1 MSTVIKELLIQLM
14 QVWRESFIIQGS
26 YRNWYHSLSDID
38 KEGVVNPKP
47 PKDGIC
53 SEECKSK
60 LDVKKRKWHI
70 LWAFRRERDYR
81 NLEEAASKGDVLV
94 MGVVTK
100 GNVEDMKPKGGKLE
114 SGRKIVV
121 VGVVTQEDLVGE
133 CHCDYWPEETGW
145 KYKFFIRVLY
155 WLPEERYGD
164 GLRHE
169 KPFPGSLIPITH
181 ADAVEIIKNLQ
192 IRPYKLGSI
201 DLADSSCKT
210 IDAKHVK
217 TDKIYLD
224 DETLRFAV
232 AAAKAGNLLLVGP
245 PGVGKTTLAR
255 ALAEALGSGYHLA
268 VAHALWFR
276 RDVVGGETIINNTV
290 YWRSGLLIRAY
301 NRAAERIMN
310 GDYRPYFLI
319 IDEINRADADKAFA
333 DFFAAFISPFCEDWS
348 IPEGLVEEIKSYGT
362 YIDDEAK
369 NFINYYSLFR
379 DIPLKFIRIIGTMNL
394 RDARNLFMLGEAL
407 LRRFVIVKVDTDA
420 CRSLDTLV
428 RDEKMRPLFRELCDR
443 DNSPLRGMPPAAVAG
458 AAKLLE
464 ALGGGQYTEDDV
476 RRALEALSG
485 KLPGGRRSGR

>member
-1 MSTVIKELLIQLM
+1 M
-14 QVWRESFIIQGS
+14 QISEESFVIQGS

-38 KEGVVNPKP
+38 KEGVVSPKP
-47 PKDGIC
+47 PKDGSC
-53 SEECKSK
+53 HEECKSK

-70 LWAFRRERDYR
+70 LWAFRQERDYK
-81 NLEEAASKGDVLV
+81 NLKEATSKGNVLV
-94 MGVVTK
+94 IGVVTK
-100 GNVEDMKPKGGKLE
+100 RSAEEELKSLE
-114 SGRKIVV
+114 NGRKIVV
-121 VGVVTQEDLVGE
+121 VGIVTQGDLVGE
-133 CHCDYWPEETGW
+133 CDCDYWPEETGW

-169 KPFPGSLIPITH
+169 KPFRGSLKSITH
-181 ADAVEIIKNLQ
+181 IDAVEIIKNLQ
-192 IRPYKLGSI
+192 VRPYKLGFI
-201 DLADSSCKT
+201 GLANSNSCKI

-232 AAAKAGNLLLVGP
+232 AAAKVGNLLLVGP

-348 IPEGLVEEIKSYGT
+348 IPEGLVEEIKGYGT

-369 NFINYYSLFR
+369 NFVNYYSLFR
-379 DIPLKFIRIIGTMNL
+379 DIPLKLIRIIGTMNL

-428 RDEKMRPLFRELCDR
+428 RDEKMQSLFRGA
-443 DNSPLRGMPPAAVAG
+443 LRQRQQPTQRHDA
-458 AAKLLE
+458 
-464 ALGGGQYTEDDV
+464 GGGRGRRQATGDPR
-476 RRALEALSG
+476 RRAV
-485 KLPGGRRSGR
+485 PPRTT

>member
-1 MSTVIKELLIQLM
+1 M
-14 QVWRESFIIQGS
+14 QISEESLVIQGS
-26 YRNWYHSLSDID
+26 YRNWYHSLSDIEQ
-38 KEGVVNPKP
+38 EGVVNPKP
-47 PKDGIC
+47 PKDGSC
-53 SEECKSK
+53 HEECKSK
-60 LDVKKRKWHI
+60 LNEKKRKWFI
-70 LWAFRRERDYR
+70 LWAFRQERDYK
-81 NLEEAASKGDVLV
+81 NLKEATSKGNVLV
-94 MGVVTK
+94 IGVVTK
-100 GNVEDMKPKGGKLE
+100 RSAEEELKSLE

-121 VGVVTQEDLVGE
+121 VGIVTQEDLVGE
-133 CHCDYWPEETGW
+133 CDCDYWPEETGW

-164 GLRHE
+164 GLEHE
-169 KPFPGSLIPITH
+169 KPFRGSLKSITH
-181 ADAVEIIKNLQ
+181 SDVVEIIKNLQ
-192 IRPYKLGSI
+192 VRPYKLRSI
-201 DLADSSCKT
+201 DLADSSCKI
-210 IDAKHVK
+210 IDVKHVK

-245 PGVGKTTLAR
+245 PGVGKTTLGR

-276 RDVVGGETIINNTV
+276 RDVVGGESIINNTV

-319 IDEINRADADKAFA
+319 IDEINRTDADKAFA

-369 NFINYYSLFR
+369 KFINYYSLFR

-428 RDEKMRPLFRELCDR
+428 RDEKMRPLFRELCNR
-443 DNSPLRGMPPAAVAG
+443 DNSPLRDMKPAAVAG

-476 RRALEALSG
+476 RRALEALGG
-485 KLPGGRRSGR
+485 KLPGGRRSRR